1 VNSIETIPDKPS
13 PSANIYLQMKVKHFN
28 VKIPQSGKS
37 EVPNDL
43 TRSMG
48 REQKGSTPSSED

>member
-1 VNSIETIPDKPS
+1 
-13 PSANIYLQMKVKHFN
+13 MKVKHFN
-28 VKIPQSGKS
+28 VKIPQSGNS